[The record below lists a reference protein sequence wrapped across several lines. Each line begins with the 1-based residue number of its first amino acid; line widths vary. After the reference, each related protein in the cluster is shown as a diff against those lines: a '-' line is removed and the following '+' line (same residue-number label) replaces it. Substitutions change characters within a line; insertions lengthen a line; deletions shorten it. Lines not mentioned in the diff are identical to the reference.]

1 MIFIKL
7 KEMKKSVITSVL
19 AVLTALTT
27 IVGAQNYP
35 KEYLGLPGDN
45 LNLYAVLD
53 LFRNAPT
60 LEAFE
65 RSLNEQDSR
74 INNLDLNG
82 DWRVDYIAVSD
93 YRDGRVH
100 NIVLRAMLGRN
111 EYQDVAVIVVKRL
124 KNKKRVLIQII
135 GDELLYGRNYIIEPV
150 YVKKHR
156 IRHEYSPVYYG
167 STTIYNNYYY
177 DIWEW
182 PVVVYIYSPYYD
194 GWSSSWYWGY
204 YPAWYEPWS
213 PWYWDYYYGYHSGWH
228 SHYYSYYHHSDRYR
242 YNRYN
247 DYYYH
252 SVRQESPQVQ
262 RRVAEGNYR
271 QTYSRPEQ
279 RAEGVDLQRRTREA
293 IAEGTRS
300 QAPANA
306 GTRRQTPPQAVSGT
320 VPSEGRRTAAG
331 TEGRRS
337 AETGAAGRTST
348 GTVSRSAVE
357 NGQVRRTGTGT
368 GSREAAATEATRRS
382 ASGTVRRETAPTEEA
397 RRAPATVSR
406 TVQNGERNSEVVE
419 TGRRSAASAPATVK
433 NTESK
438 SAEARENE
446 RRAAEARENERRAAE
461 AREAQNRENE
471 RRAAEAREAQQRAA
485 EQRAAQAREN
495 ERRAAE
501 ARENERRAAEARENE
516 RRAAEAREAQ
526 ARENERRTAGSRAA
540 R

>member
-348 GTVSRSAVE
+348 GTVSRSAGE

-368 GSREAAATEATRRS
+368 GSREAAATKATARS

-446 RRAAEARENERRAAE
+446 RRAAEARE
-461 AREAQNRENE
+461 AQNRENE

-501 ARENERRAAEARENE
+501 ARENERRAAEARE
-516 RRAAEAREAQ
+516 AQ